1 MLIFATIGISAFGF
15 WRLGLGNAERRELAR
30 ERAWSRIYL
39 APLLL
44 AEADRDAFRRDRAA
58 LLREK
63 LLMKDVPDWEV
74 CCCPCRHDIFLG
86 AKTNAVLIASLLS
99 VYLLI
104 FSVPGW
110 QECIQYEAL
119 HTKQLCCYVGNSH
132 SPSPYIEEEKKSRGM
147 FLSFLSGM
155 ERSASVVN

>member
-99 VYLLI
+99 IYLLI

-147 FLSFLSGM
+147 VLSFLSGM

>member
-63 LLMKDVPDWEV
+63 LLMKDVPDWEA
-74 CCCPCRHDIFLG
+74 G
-86 AKTNAVLIASLLS
+86 KS
-99 VYLLI
+99 VYN
-104 FSVPGW
+104 
-110 QECIQYEAL
+110 
-119 HTKQLCCYVGNSH
+119 TKRYTPNN
-132 SPSPYIEEEKKSRGM
+132 
-147 FLSFLSGM
+147 F
-155 ERSASVVN
+155 VVM

>member
-99 VYLLI
+99 IYLLI

-132 SPSPYIEEEKKSRGM
+132 SPSPYIEEEKKLKGDVFIFAECHETHSIRC
-147 FLSFLSGM
+147 
-155 ERSASVVN
+155 

>member
-99 VYLLI
+99 IYLLI

-155 ERSASVVN
+155 ERSAFVVN

>member
-99 VYLLI
+99 IYLLI

-155 ERSASVVN
+155 ERLASVVN

>member
-99 VYLLI
+99 IYLLI

-132 SPSPYIEEEKKSRGM
+132 SPSPYIEEEKKNQGGC
-147 FLSFLSGM
+147 FYLS
-155 ERSASVVN
+155 

>member
-86 AKTNAVLIASLLS
+86 AKTNAVLIASRLS
-99 VYLLI
+99 IYLLI

-132 SPSPYIEEEKKSRGM
+132 SPSPYIEEGKKIKGDVFIFPERHGT
-147 FLSFLSGM
+147 LSICC
-155 ERSASVVN
+155 

>member
-74 CCCPCRHDIFLG
+74 CCCPCRHDIFWARRL
-86 AKTNAVLIASLLS
+86 TQCLS
-99 VYLLI
+99 HLFCLYLLI

>member
-99 VYLLI
+99 IYLLI

>member
-74 CCCPCRHDIFLG
+74 CCCPCRHDILWARRLTQCLSHLFGIFICLCFLFQAG
-86 AKTNAVLIASLLS
+86 KS
-99 VYLLI
+99 VYN
-104 FSVPGW
+104 
-110 QECIQYEAL
+110 
-119 HTKQLCCYVGNSH
+119 TKRYTPNN
-132 SPSPYIEEEKKSRGM
+132 
-147 FLSFLSGM
+147 F
-155 ERSASVVN
+155 VVM

>member
-86 AKTNAVLIASLLS
+86 AKTNAVLILSLIHIS
-99 VYLLI
+99 E
-104 FSVPGW
+104 P
-110 QECIQYEAL
+110 
-119 HTKQLCCYVGNSH
+119 TR
-132 SPSPYIEEEKKSRGM
+132 PY
-147 FLSFLSGM
+147 
-155 ERSASVVN
+155 